1 MKNYQVLLM
10 IIIHCA
16 NISMWKSHNDAHR
29 IWSKFHFIQ
38 QKAFSSSINRWSL
51 NLRYTIKTFY
61 RASFNGTFP
70 SSDWWAIVSSYLPPI
85 ELIFFLPE
93 WVHLKSIILWMFEHT
108 KMGIFL
114 LSPSSVYLHEIQWK
128 VFALKWIPL
137 MRNLA
142 HRTWMSDGS
151 SVYCQLVI
159 WIETSDK

>member
-1 MKNYQVLLM
+1 MKLHFCEKWFKVIFRMKNYQVLLM

-85 ELIFFLPE
+85 ELIFFCLNE
-93 WVHLKSIILWMFEHT
+93 CIWNQLYCECLSTQKWEYFFFRLHQFIVMKYNER
-108 KMGIFL
+108 FL
-114 LSPSSVYLHEIQWK
+114 L
-128 VFALKWIPL
+128 
-137 MRNLA
+137 
-142 HRTWMSDGS
+142 
-151 SVYCQLVI
+151 
-159 WIETSDK
+159 